1 MNKED
6 KEIIDSYTPEE
17 AYAFLQTE
25 LKNLGIECPD
35 YQNKERGKII
45 TFDDLMNSKPNRKQ

>member
-17 AYAFLQTE
+17 AYAFLQAE

-35 YQNKERGKII
+35 YQNREKGKIM
-45 TFDDLMNSKPNRKQ
+45 TFDDLMNSKPNHKQ